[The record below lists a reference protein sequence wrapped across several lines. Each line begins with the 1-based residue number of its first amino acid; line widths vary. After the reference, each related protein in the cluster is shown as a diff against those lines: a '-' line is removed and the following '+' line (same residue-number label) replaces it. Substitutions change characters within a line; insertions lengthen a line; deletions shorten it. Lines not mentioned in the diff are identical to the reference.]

1 MNSNPIIISNSD
13 IQKVLDQSLKGKLY
27 RLSRRLFYIFSHPS
41 KVKLLFCLL
50 PSKLMTSQFKIKI
63 LNSKFYLDTLWLLET
78 LNKTEDVFTNFY
90 IYLNYK
96 IYHSL
101 YNPIYQNFII
111 SLTMIREIFVKDQ
124 YCAQEFL
131 KPDSVILDCGA
142 NIGIFSLYA
151 SFLSPKGRIYSFEP
165 TKATFGILK
174 KNIISNNLQNNI
186 FVLNTALGDKKGKT
200 KLIVSDNNMGGG
212 NMILD
217 SDFLKGKESNYDKT
231 EFIEMTTIDDFIKEN
246 NIQKVDFIKID
257 TEGYEKQILKGGQKT
272 IKKFH
277 PVIACSAYH
286 LPEDKKEIP
295 KLVLEIE
302 PNYKYRLEKRFEEDL
317 IFWY

>member
-1 MNSNPIIISNSD
+1 
-13 IQKVLDQSLKGKLY
+13 
-27 RLSRRLFYIFSHPS
+27 
-41 KVKLLFCLL
+41 LL
-50 PSKLMTSQFKIKI
+50 PSKLLTSQFKIRI
-63 LNSKFYLDTLWLLET
+63 LNSKSYLDTLWLLET
-78 LNKTEDVFTNFY
+78 LNKTDDVFANFY

-101 YNPIYQNFII
+101 HSLNYQNFIV
-111 SLTMIREIFVKDQ
+111 SLELIREIFLEDQ

-151 SFLSPKGRIYSFEP
+151 SSLSPKGKIYSFEP
-165 TKATFGILK
+165 TEGIFGILH
-174 KNIISNNLQNNI
+174 KNIVSNGLERRIFAYNL
-186 FVLNTALGDKKGKT
+186 ALGDKKRMAE
-200 KLIVSDNNMGGG
+200 IIINDNYNITA
-212 NMILD
+212 NTILD
-217 SDFLKGKESNYDKT
+217 SDFLKGRESNYNKK
-231 EFIEMTTIDDFIKEN
+231 ESVEMTTIDDFIREN
-246 NIQKVDFIKID
+246 NIQKVDFIKMD
-257 TEGYEKQILKGGQKT
+257 TEGYEKQILKGARLT

-302 PNYKYRLEKRFEEDL
+302 PNYKYRLEKRLEEDF